1 METVITYYR
10 EGDYLILDLPRRR
23 NRELAFGG
31 EGGSGICNS
40 IGNPSIPECC
50 SVGRSMLILK
60 KSTNRQRKCSIC

>member
-31 EGGSGICNS
+31 EGEPVSAAAQGTHLYWNAVQWVAQ
-40 IGNPSIPECC
+40 C
-50 SVGRSMLILK
+50 SS
-60 KSTNRQRKCSIC
+60 